1 MESILRDALLT
12 RGYRIAVRPWELNII
27 GIRHNTSIPNTFS
40 DSINVLFTDNTGKL
54 VAFSW
59 RATTDPGTFWLRN
72 PSNSQGT
79 AILKPG
85 QYLNS
90 HALGMHRGKYL
101 ALVQIRP
108 VTVVRDFNRDGRADY
123 NSGREQTGLFGI
135 NIHRALANGTTKY
148 IDNFSAGCQV
158 FSNAD
163 DFSTLLQLAERHKAL
178 YGNVFGYT
186 LLSGLPDGSL
196 PLFDSSGQSI
206 LKKN

>member
-12 RGYRIAVRPWELNII
+12 RGYKIAVRPWELNII

-72 PSNSQGT
+72 PSNAQGT

-135 NIHRALANGTTKY
+135 NIHRALANGITKY

-178 YGNVFGYT
+178 YGNAFSYT